1 LPILPRRLVEG
12 ARAAVVAAAALIPLP
27 AAAHPHVFVEAR
39 AEIVFNAAGDISAVR
54 HVWRFDEAFSAY
66 ASQGFDTNRDHV
78 FSMEELQP
86 LAQVNVESLKEYH
99 YFTYVD
105 IDGKQQTLADPKE
118 YFLKEEGG
126 QLTLFYTLPLAKP
139 IDASGHTV
147 RIDIYDPEYFVA
159 VTFVPDTPMALTGD
173 VPAGCTLEVKEPEE
187 LDPMAA
193 TQLALIPRDT
203 RNLPENLRSI
213 TQALANS
220 AFVRCPKRPAATP
233 PPPAAGD
240 GQRRTGNGPFGVAA
254 PEAGGGTPTGIFA
267 VIAAWQSAFYSR
279 LTDAVKAMKADGTAA
294 LLLVALSF
302 GYGVFHAAGPG
313 HGKAVIAAYLVANE
327 ATARKA
333 VGLSFLSAFLQA
345 TVAVALVGVA
355 AALLNMTSL
364 AMSEATRW
372 VEAVSYALVV
382 LLGLGLVWR
391 KIVRPAAA
399 ALLPPPVR
407 AQALSAAPASGVAP
421 NRWVRDPGRAPRA
434 AGAASRFRADDARH
448 VHGPDCGCGGHAV
461 SPDAIAGA
469 ASWRDAAVAVVSAG
483 SRPCTGALIVLV
495 FALSQGMFAA
505 GVLSAYA
512 MAIGTGITVTA
523 LALLAVGAKGAAMRL
538 AGGGSRAG
546 LVVHRLVEGAAAL
559 LVLALG
565 GVLLGSTLAG

>member
-1 LPILPRRLVEG
+1 MPTLPRRLIEG
-12 ARAAVVAAAALIPLP
+12 ARAAVVAAAALLPLP
-27 AAAHPHVFVEAR
+27 AVAHPHVFVEAR
-39 AEIVFNAAGDISAVR
+39 AEIVFDAAGDIAAVR

-66 ASQGFDTNRDHV
+66 ASQGFDANRDRV

-105 IDGKQQTLADPKE
+105 IDGKQQALADPKE

-139 IDASGHTV
+139 IDPSGHTV
-147 RIDIYDPEYFVA
+147 RIDVYDPEYFVA

-220 AFVRCPKRPAATP
+220 AFVRCPKRPAAVP
-233 PPPAAGD
+233 PPPAAQD
-240 GQRRTGNGPFGVAA
+240 GARRTGNGPFGVAA
-254 PEAGGGTPTGIFA
+254 PEAGGGAPTGIFA
-267 VIAAWQSAFYSR
+267 VISAWQSAFYSR

-294 LLLVALSF
+294 FLLVALSF

-345 TVAVALVGVA
+345 TVAVVLVGVA
-355 AALLNMTSL
+355 AAVLNMTSL

-372 VEAVSYALVV
+372 VEAVSYSLVV
-382 LLGLGLVWR
+382 LLGLALVWR

-399 ALLPPPVR
+399 ALRPAPVR
-407 AQALSAAPASGVAP
+407 AQALSAAPVVAAP
-421 NRWVRDPGRAPRA
+421 NRWVRAPARTA
-434 AGAASRFRADDARH
+434 DGARASRFRADDATHR
-448 VHGPDCGCGGHAV
+448 HGPDCGCGGHAV
-461 SPDAIAGA
+461 RPDAIAGA

-512 MAIGTGITVTA
+512 MAVGTGITVTV

-538 AGGGSRAG
+538 AGGGGRAG
-546 LVVHRLVEGAAAL
+546 IVVNRLVEGAAAL

-565 GVLLGSTLAG
+565 GALLGATLAG